1 MRGIFATGRHS
12 GVRDNARKSEYDN
25 SQFATWPVWFLVFA
39 SGLVVIVLRTVPN
52 VLFRR

>member
-12 GVRDNARKSEYDN
+12 GVRDNACKSEYD
-25 SQFATWPVWFLVFA
+25 SCISSRHGQFLVF
-39 SGLVVIVLRTVPN
+39 GLVVIVLRTVPN

>member
-12 GVRDNARKSEYDN
+12 GVRDNACKSEYDN
-25 SQFATWPVWFLVFA
+25 CISSRHGQFGFLVF
-39 SGLVVIVLRTVPN
+39 GLVVIVLRTVPN